1 MSVFIYLCVSC
12 HSPEGVM
19 AHTRMSRDTHV
30 TCVRAYVYACM
41 YTHIKTDYV
50 TCVRAYVYACMY
62 THIKTDY
69 IGEDVQGFQELND
82 CYFFSRAVAIAYAHS
97 PGLVLF
103 PYLFNLAQ
111 RLSRWF

>member
-19 AHTRMSRDTHV
+19 AHTRMSRDTH
-30 TCVRAYVYACM
+30 
-41 YTHIKTDYV
+41 V